1 MQARS
6 SIVIE
11 CTPGAAFA
19 FIADAANDRTWRSH
33 LVSSHG
39 RATAVGDRITQT
51 YSAEG
56 KTATI
61 ELEVA
66 EYAPPERLAYV
77 MHKPARARFSFQ
89 CRAEGGGTRVSMAI
103 SANLSGPAAL
113 FEGRVQTEADRILKT
128 DLAQLKRAL
137 ESAGL

>member
-6 SIVIE
+6 SILVQ
-11 CTPGAAFA
+11 CTPGAAFE
-19 FIADAANDRTWRSH
+19 FIANAANDRQWRSH
-33 LVSSHG
+33 LIASHG
-39 RATAVGDRITQT
+39 HATAVGDRITQT

-61 ELEVA
+61 ELEVT
-66 EYAPPERLAYV
+66 EYAPPERLGYV

-89 CRAEGGGTRVSMAI
+89 CRPEDGGTRVSMSI
-103 SANLSGPAAL
+103 SATLSGPAAL
-113 FEGRVQTEADRILKT
+113 FEGRVQTEADRILRA

-137 ESAGL
+137 EAAGS

>member
-1 MQARS
+1 MQTRAS
-6 SIVIE
+6 VLIDT
-11 CTPGAAFA
+11 TPAAAFA
-19 FIADAANDRTWRSH
+19 FIADVANDRTWRSH

-39 RATAVGDRITQT
+39 RAGAVGDRITQS

-66 EYAPPERLAYV
+66 EYAPPERLGYV

-89 CRAEGGGTRVSMAI
+89 CRPEGTGTRVSMAI

-113 FEGRVQTEADRILKT
+113 FEGRVQIEADRILKT

-137 ESAGL
+137 ERTAP

>member
-1 MQARS
+1 MQARAS
-6 SIVIE
+6 VLIA

-19 FIADAANDRTWRSH
+19 FIADAANDRAWRSH

-39 RATAVGDRITQT
+39 RATAVGDRITQN
-51 YSAEG
+51 YAAEG
-56 KTATI
+56 KTASI

-66 EYAPPERLAYV
+66 EFDPPERLSYV

-89 CRAEGGGTRVSMAI
+89 CRPEDGGTRVSMAI
-103 SANLSGPAAL
+103 SATLSGPAAL
-113 FEGRVQTEADRILKT
+113 FEGRVQTEADKILRA

-137 ESAGL
+137 EHAGS